1 MNQLVFSQPGVL
13 AVSLPASRAGVGLLS
28 SVSPLVLD
36 KDRTLAEGSAT
47 LTALIGPLT
56 SVGYLVLN
64 EM

>member
-1 MNQLVFSQPGVL
+1 MNQLVFSQLGAL
-13 AVSLPASRAGVGLLS
+13 AESLPTSRAGVGLQS

-56 SVGYLVLN
+56 CVDYLVLN
-64 EM
+64 EV